1 MKRLAFYISLIITV
15 LSIASCDLFETRDA
29 ETPDQPRS
37 NFEQAIEPEKVLLN
51 LVNSLK
57 DRNVVNYTACLSD
70 SSYSGRTFT
79 FSPSAGAASQYPE
92 LVNDWDKS
100 KEENYFNNLTTR
112 IPDDAEITLTFSN
125 DSYNQPGDSAIFT
138 ATYTLTVPQNEN
150 SIPTN
155 YSGEMRLSLIRD
167 SRSLWS
173 IYYWSDI
180 KKDENPSWSELKGR
194 LYY

>member
-1 MKRLAFYISLIITV
+1 MKRFVLYISLLITV
-15 LSIASCDLFETRDA
+15 FSLASCDLFETRDA

-37 NFEQAIEPEKVLLN
+37 NFEQAIEPEIVLSN
-51 LVNSLK
+51 LVYSLQ
-57 DRNVVNYTACLSD
+57 DRNVSNYIACFSD
-70 SSYSGRTFT
+70 SSYSGKSFT

-92 LVNDWDKS
+92 LVNDWDKNS
-100 KEENYFNNLTTR
+100 EEQYFNNLTTR
-112 IPDDAEITLTFSN
+112 IPDDAQITLTFTN
-125 DSYNQPGDSAIFT
+125 DSYNQLGDSAIFT
-138 ATYTLTVPQNEN
+138 ATYTLNVPQNEN

-173 IYYWSDI
+173 IYYWLDI
-180 KKDENPSWSELKGR
+180 KKDENSSWSELKGR